1 MNSTWSESS
10 VMTMHEKA
18 PQIEDEILVAAA
30 RSGDRNA
37 FDHLTHRHSRRTFCK
52 VYRITKNWQD
62 AEDVLQDSL
71 MKAFLHIHT
80 FESKASFSTW
90 FTTIAINTALMLL
103 RKRRRMSGV
112 TIDATGDEA
121 GLCGENQ
128 LRDEHEDPEQ
138 LCAREQRAYLLKG
151 AILQLQKG
159 LRNAVELQQGSDLS
173 VKEIAANLG
182 ISESAVKSRLNRAR
196 KELRS
201 SLRHTVGHS
210 RACCV
215 NQG

>member
-1 MNSTWSESS
+1 MNSTRPESR
-10 VMTMHEKA
+10 VMTMQENA

-30 RSGDRNA
+30 RSGDRVA

-52 VYRITKNWQD
+52 VYRITRNWQD

-103 RKRRRMSGV
+103 RKRRRMTGV
-112 TIDATGDEA
+112 TIDAMGDEA
-121 GLCGENQ
+121 GFSGENQ
-128 LRDEHEDPEQ
+128 LRDEHEDPEE

-151 AILQLQKG
+151 AILQLHKG
-159 LRNAVELQQGSDLS
+159 LRNAIELQQTSDLS
-173 VKEIAANLG
+173 VKEIAENLG

-196 KELRS
+196 KELRA
-201 SLRHTVGHS
+201 SLRHTVGHTRVCHS
-210 RACCV
+210 
-215 NQG
+215 N